1 MTWSPFYINS
11 AIVIIVS
18 TIIAVS
24 RSNWIFL
31 WVALEVNLL
40 AFLPILLASSKNQE
54 IEATVKYFIAQAIG
68 SRLLLISSI
77 SMWSN
82 RIFPITIFMILA
94 LILKLGIAPCHLW
107 YPSVI
112 ISISWTAALIL
123 STWQKLAPLAILTYP
138 AQIRYK
144 RTIIVIAGINALVG
158 GIIGLNQSHLR
169 SIIAYSSITHLG
181 WITGLIAFNYPCCV
195 ITYFIIYRLLITP
208 IFLILNK
215 HNINI
220 LIQTNKVTPINWGN
234 IIIFSLLIISL
245 GGIPPLIGFFPK
257 LIALFYIRK
266 FSIIIPIILIAGS
279 LCNLFFYLN
288 IVFSIILNQSKSISV
303 STLYRDQIT
312 KIIIYISF
320 TILIYLILI
329 YALTLL
335 Y

>member
-11 AIVIIVS
+11 AIVIVVS
-18 TIIAVS
+18 TIIAIS

-68 SRLLLISSI
+68 SRVLLISTI
-77 SMWSN
+77 TIWSN
-82 RIFPITIFMILA
+82 SLLPISTFIVIA
-94 LILKLGIAPCHLW
+94 LILKLGIAPCHIW

-112 ISISWTAALIL
+112 ISISWTTALIL
-123 STWQKLAPLAILTYP
+123 STWQKLAPLAILSYP
-138 AQIRYK
+138 AQINYK
-144 RTIIVIAGINALVG
+144 NLILVIAALNAIVG

-169 SIIAYSSITHLG
+169 AIIAYSSITHIG
-181 WITGLIAFNYPCCV
+181 WIIGLIAFNYPCCV
-195 ITYFIIYRLLITP
+195 IAYFVIYSIIITP

-215 HNINI
+215 YNINI
-220 LIQTNKVTPINWGN
+220 LIQINKVLPINWRT
-234 IIIFSLLIISL
+234 IIILRLLILSL

-266 FSIIIPIILIAGS
+266 FSIILPLILIAGS

-288 IVFSIILNQSKSISV
+288 IVFSSILNQSKSPSTISV
-303 STLYRDQIT
+303 NKIN
-312 KIIIYISF
+312 KIIIYTSF
-320 TILIYLILI
+320 TILLYLILI
-329 YALTLL
+329 
-335 Y
+335 